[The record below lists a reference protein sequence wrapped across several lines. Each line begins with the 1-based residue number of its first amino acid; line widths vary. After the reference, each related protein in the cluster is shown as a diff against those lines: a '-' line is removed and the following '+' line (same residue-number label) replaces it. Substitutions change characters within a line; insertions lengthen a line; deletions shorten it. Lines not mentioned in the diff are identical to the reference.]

1 MHKSTELRIFDK
13 KYDFTNTSAYRI
25 PTQAYKSLDWSL
37 SNFQKDKIELNG
49 VKSRLDNFNLN
60 EWSQFTRNRDPASYI
75 IQSVKKKFGA
85 ELVTQAWCKFYECL
99 CNFEI
104 INVEGAFR
112 SLHLCEAPGAFIS
125 ALNHYLASNDH
136 NVAWDWRANSLNPY
150 YEGNALT
157 NMIPDD
163 RLLKDTYSKWC
174 WGADFTG
181 DITVYKNYLHLV
193 ETTTEKV
200 IILFEIMP
208 EFEFLV
214 MWF

>member
-1 MHKSTELRIFDK
+1 MHKSADANVFDK
-13 KYDFTNTSAYRI
+13 KYVFTNTASFRIPKQAYRS
-25 PTQAYKSLDWSL
+25 PEWVLPS
-37 SNFQKDKIELNG
+37 FEKDKDELNK
-49 VKSRLDNFNLN
+49 VKSRLDNFNLT

-75 IQSVKKKFGA
+75 IQSVKKHFGA

-112 SLHLCEAPGAFIS
+112 SLHLCEAPGAFVS
-125 ALNHYLASNDH
+125 ALNHYLALNEL
-136 NVAWDWRANSLNPY
+136 NVVWDWRANSLNPY
-150 YEGNALT
+150 YEGNALS

-174 WGADFTG
+174 WGADYTG
-181 DITVYKNYLHLV
+181 DVTVYKNYLYLV

-200 IILFEIMP
+200 K
-208 EFEFLV
+208 FLAI
-214 MWF
+214 